1 MCALSKRDKLTPHCS
16 FLKDYFCVCVEPIY
30 VQLLTVVVLVIITIF
45 LLGNLPLLLHKSLKV
60 SLMVPMAIL
69 KMLSRSCNIE
79 AKPKKNLTKY
89 TEKYCHFMAKI
100 NIEYMYAR
108 KVILI

>member
-45 LLGNLPLLLHKSLKV
+45 PLLGYLPLLLHKSLKV

-79 AKPKKNLTKY
+79 AKPKKNLTKILKN
-89 TEKYCHFMAKI
+89 T
-100 NIEYMYAR
+100 
-108 KVILI
+108 VISWLKLT

>member
-30 VQLLTVVVLVIITIF
+30 VQLLTVVVPVIIIF
-45 LLGNLPLLLHKSLKV
+45 PLGYLPLLLHKSLKV

-79 AKPKKNLTKY
+79 AKPKKNLTKN

-100 NIEYMYAR
+100 DIEYMYAR
-108 KVILI
+108 KDLL